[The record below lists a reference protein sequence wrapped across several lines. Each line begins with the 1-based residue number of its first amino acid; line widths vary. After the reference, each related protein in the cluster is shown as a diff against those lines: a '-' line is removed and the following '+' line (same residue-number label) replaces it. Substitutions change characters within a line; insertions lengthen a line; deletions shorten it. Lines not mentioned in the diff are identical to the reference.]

1 MPEAFSGCEKI
12 VSKEKVYML
21 KVSIDNQAKPDVML
35 IIKGVLK
42 GYFDE
47 ADDMLEVV
55 QREIPAVAATL
66 IAENPG
72 YPAEFANLVSLVAAL
87 YSVIKRT
94 EPEDR
99 ALSIVI
105 AAFLPAG
112 LAMQFGNFR
121 FVEDERTFDHLVA
134 YQRRTNREGPT
145 RMNRM
150 EVLRQDDAVYEFH
163 VHNCAFHEAFAGLGF
178 PELTAVM
185 CAIDNVA
192 FNAYLPDEVY
202 FRREGKDRTIQ
213 RGNGY
218 CSFICERRG

>member
-1 MPEAFSGCEKI
+1 MIKTNVDAP
-12 VSKEKVYML
+12 
-21 KVSIDNQAKPDVML
+21 AKPDVAM

-42 GYFDE
+42 GYFDQADEILE
-47 ADDMLEVV
+47 AVKLELPV
-55 QREIPAVAATL
+55 ISATL
-66 IAENPG
+66 IEKNPAF
-72 YPAEFANLVSLVAAL
+72 PVEFINLVSFVAAL

-94 EPEDR
+94 EPDDR
-99 ALSIVI
+99 AFSIVM

-121 FVEDERTFDHLVA
+121 FVEDERTFDHLVT

-145 RMNRM
+145 RLNRM
-150 EVLRQDDAVYEFH
+150 EVLRQDDTVYEFH
-163 VHNCAFHEAFAGLGF
+163 VHNCMFREVFSGLGF

-218 CSFICERRG
+218 CSFICEKRG

>member
-1 MPEAFSGCEKI
+1 MIKTNVDAP
-12 VSKEKVYML
+12 
-21 KVSIDNQAKPDVML
+21 AKPDVAM

-42 GYFDE
+42 GYFDQTDEILE
-47 ADDMLEVV
+47 AVKLELPV
-55 QREIPAVAATL
+55 ISATL
-66 IAENPG
+66 IEKNPVF
-72 YPAEFANLVSLVAAL
+72 PVEFINLVSLVAAL

-94 EPEDR
+94 EPDDR
-99 ALSIVI
+99 ALSIVM

-145 RMNRM
+145 RLNRM

-163 VHNCAFHEAFAGLGF
+163 VHNCMFREVFSGLGF

-202 FRREGKDRTIQ
+202 FCREGKDRTIQ
-213 RGNGY
+213 RGNCY
-218 CSFICERRG
+218 CSFICEKRG